1 MHSYQRAIAIVLTA
15 FGASIVGMALRLIVP
30 AEVLADAKS
39 PVGAMTGLITLL
51 LALVLGLLVYTAF
64 SVYTTQPRRMG
75 LARGDRTRRYSPRI
89 WPRGYSRTYG
99 FKGGAGALP
108 QAILRRC
115 KARAASAYVRGDPG
129 DHALDEHLFRQS

>member
-1 MHSYQRAIAIVLTA
+1 MHSYQRAIAIVLTT

-64 SVYTTQPRRMG
+64 TVYSTQQAEAQGLGPVVIELDDLLEQYGPQAMRGAGG
-75 LARGDRTRRYSPRI
+75 LA
-89 WPRGYSRTYG
+89 
-99 FKGGAGALP
+99 GGAGALA
-108 QAILRRC
+108 QTLFRRPG
-115 KARAASAYVRGDPG
+115 AWAAGPYVRGDKG
-129 DHALDEHLFRQS
+129 NDALDEYLF